1 MTLLH
6 IDSSLLGSSSATR
19 ELTAALVAQL
29 QAASPGIDVVRRDL
43 DARPLP
49 HLNGALLGGADADG
63 ARESAEV
70 LEEFLAADAVVIG
83 APMYNF
89 SIPSSLKAWIDRISV
104 AGRTFRYTADGP
116 QGLAGGKR
124 VVVAVAAGG
133 LHARQPTDFVEP
145 YLRQV
150 FAFLGITDV
159 RFVRA
164 DGVALSPEYR
174 RAALAAAI
182 DSARALPRAA

>member
-6 IDSSLLGSSSATR
+6 IDSSLLGASSATR
-19 ELTAALVAQL
+19 ELTAALVDRQRQSHSGL
-29 QAASPGIDVVRRDL
+29 NVIRRDL

-49 HLNGALLGGADADG
+49 HLNGALLGGADQDG
-63 ARESAEV
+63 VRESEGV
-70 LEEFLAADAVVIG
+70 LEEFLAADTVVIG

-116 QGLAGGKR
+116 QGLAGGKQ
-124 VVVAVAAGG
+124 VIVAVAAGG
-133 LHARQPTDFVEP
+133 LHAGQPSDFVEP

-150 FAFLGITDV
+150 FGFLGITDI

-164 DGVALSPEYR
+164 DGVALSPEHR
-174 RAALAAAI
+174 RAALDAAI
-182 DSARALPRAA
+182 DAARTLPRAA

>member
-1 MTLLH
+1 MNLLH
-6 IDSSLLGSSSATR
+6 IDSSLLGPSSATR

-29 QAASPGIDVVRRDL
+29 QAASPGMDVVRRDL

-63 ARESAEV
+63 ARESAVV
-70 LEEFLAADAVVIG
+70 LEEFLAADTVVIG

-124 VVVAVAAGG
+124 MIVAVAAGG
-133 LHARQPTDFVEP
+133 LHAGQPSDFVEP

-150 FAFLGITDV
+150 FGFLGITDI

-164 DGVALSPEYR
+164 DGVALSPEHR
-174 RAALAAAI
+174 RAALDAAI
-182 DSARALPRAA
+182 DAARTLPRAA

>member
-6 IDSSLLGSSSATR
+6 IDSSLLGASSATR

-29 QAASPGIDVVRRDL
+29 QAASPGMDVVRRDL

-70 LEEFLAADAVVIG
+70 LEEFIAADTVVIG

-104 AGRTFRYTADGP
+104 AGRTFRYTTDGP

-124 VVVAVAAGG
+124 VILAVAAGG
-133 LHARQPTDFVEP
+133 LHAGQPTDFVEP

-150 FAFLGITDV
+150 FGFLGVTDI

-164 DGVALSPEYR
+164 DGVALSPEHR
-174 RAALAAAI
+174 RAALDAAI
-182 DSARALPRAA
+182 DAARTLPRAA

>member
-6 IDSSLLGSSSATR
+6 IDSSLLGASSATR
-19 ELTAALVAQL
+19 ELTAALVDRQR
-29 QAASPGIDVVRRDL
+29 QSHPGLDVIRRDL

-49 HLNGALLGGADADG
+49 HLNGALLGGADQDG
-63 ARESAEV
+63 ARESEGV
-70 LEEFLAADAVVIG
+70 LEEFLAADTVVVG

-116 QGLAGGKR
+116 QGLAGGKQ
-124 VVVAVAAGG
+124 VIVAVAAGG
-133 LHARQPTDFVEP
+133 LHAGQPSDFVEP

-150 FAFLGITDV
+150 FGFLGITDI

-164 DGVALSPEYR
+164 DGVALSPEHR
-174 RAALAAAI
+174 RAALDAAI
-182 DSARALPRAA
+182 DAARTLPRAA